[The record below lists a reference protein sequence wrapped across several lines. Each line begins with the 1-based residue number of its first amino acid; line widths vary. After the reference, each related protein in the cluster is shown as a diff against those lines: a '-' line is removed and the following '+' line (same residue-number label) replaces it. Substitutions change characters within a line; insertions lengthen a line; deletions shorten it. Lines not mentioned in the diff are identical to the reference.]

1 MKKKWKNGITAVFSV
16 LAACLMMVPM
26 PVFASGFD
34 MEGDMSETK
43 QATDST
49 DVKILDTM
57 PIIYMDPDLNAAL
70 AVLDMD
76 IEDDPVDLDGET
88 VSSGT
93 VLTYVIAYRNTNETA
108 ETVHLQIPVPD
119 AYPLRSAYRG
129 GTHQGTLVTWSD
141 VPVEPD
147 ETVTRYITCDTPK
160 ATGMVPNTGLI
171 MISDNQNMQT
181 NTVNVAVS
189 APTVMEDVPTP
200 INIVPPEVTEVPE
213 EDSGVLGA
221 FRRALKAAE
230 DSPAVLG
237 MRRAIQT
244 GDVPYIMVRVLFL
257 AAICTAVSC
266 LIVLLVKKRKE
277 AR

>member
-1 MKKKWKNGITAVFSV
+1 MKQRFRTGITAVFSV
-16 LAACLMMVPM
+16 LAACMLMVPM
-26 PVFASGFD
+26 PVLASGFD
-34 MEGDMSETK
+34 MEGDFTETGP
-43 QATDST
+43 ATDST

-57 PIIYMDPDLNAAL
+57 PVIYMDPDLNAAL
-70 AVLDMD
+70 AVFDME
-76 IEDDPVDLDGET
+76 IEDDPVDLDGTT

-119 AYPLRSAYRG
+119 TFPLRSSYRG
-129 GTHQGTLVTWSD
+129 GKHQGTLVTWSD
-141 VPVEPD
+141 VLVEPD

-171 MISDNQNMQT
+171 MISDTQNMQT

-189 APTVMEDVPTP
+189 APAVMEDVPTP
-200 INIVPPEVTEVPE
+200 INIVPPEVTEVP

-244 GDVPYIMVRVLFL
+244 GDIPYIMVRVLFL
-257 AAICTAVSC
+257 AAVCMAVSC
-266 LIVLLVKKRKE
+266 LVVLLARRKKK

>member
-1 MKKKWKNGITAVFSV
+1 MKMKKRFKTCITAIFSV
-16 LAACLMMVPM
+16 LAACMLMVPT
-26 PVFASGFD
+26 PVMASGFD
-34 MEGDMSETK
+34 MEGDSTETK

-57 PIIYMDPDLNAAL
+57 PIIYMSPELNAAL
-70 AVLDMD
+70 AVYDMD
-76 IEDDPVDLDGET
+76 IEDDPVDLDGTT

-93 VLTYVIAYRNTNETA
+93 VLTYVIAYHNTNADT

-119 AYPLRSAYRG
+119 TYPLRSAYRG
-129 GTHQGTLVTWSD
+129 GTQQGTLVTWSD
-141 VPVEPD
+141 ILVEPD

-160 ATGMVPNTGLI
+160 ATGMIPNTGLI
-171 MISDNQNMQT
+171 MISDKQNMQT

-189 APTVMEDVPTP
+189 AEAVVDTPPIP
-200 INIVPPEVTEVPE
+200 INIVPPEVPE
-213 EDSGVLGA
+213 ETGVLGA

-244 GDVPYIMVRVLFL
+244 GDVPYIMTRVLLL
-257 AAICTAVSC
+257 AAVCVMLSC
-266 LIVLLVKKRKE
+266 IVVLISKRKKE
-277 AR
+277 R

>member
-1 MKKKWKNGITAVFSV
+1 MKKRFKNGITAIFSV
-16 LAACLMMVPM
+16 LAACIMMVPM
-26 PVFASGFD
+26 PVMASGFD
-34 MEGDMSETK
+34 MEGDATENR
-43 QATDST
+43 QAADST

-70 AVLDMD
+70 AVMNME
-76 IEDDPVDLDGET
+76 IEDDPVDLDNTT

-119 AYPLRSAYRG
+119 TYPLRSAYRG
-129 GTHQGTLVTWSD
+129 GTQQGTLVTWSD
-141 VPVEPD
+141 ILVEPD

-160 ATGMVPNTGLI
+160 ATGMIPNTGLV

-189 APTVMEDVPTP
+189 APAVMENVPTP
-200 INIVPPEVTEVPE
+200 INIVPPEEVPE
-213 EDSGVLGA
+213 EDTGVLGA